1 MASDNMDELKL
12 GLPKGS
18 LQQQTLALFS
28 RAGFSIS
35 VEDRSYFAHIDDPE
49 LEAMLFRAQEI
60 PKYVA
65 QGVLDCGL
73 SGHDWV
79 METEAKVE
87 EICELVYSKQGFGR
101 YAWVLAVH
109 DESSFKVPQDLEG
122 KRIATEL
129 VNVTRKYLGKQGV
142 SAHVEYSWGATE
154 AKVPAVV
161 DAIVEGT
168 ETGASLR
175 AHNLRVLDTVLTSST
190 RLIANR
196 QSMRNRWK
204 KEKVENLQ
212 TLLQGAL
219 RAEGMVGLKMNVE
232 KEGLGAI
239 LALLPALKNPTI
251 SSLSDERFVAVEV
264 IAEEKQ
270 VRELIPG
277 LKRAGASGIIE
288 YPLNKVIP

>member
-1 MASDNMDELKL
+1 MKKLKI

-18 LQQQTLALFS
+18 LEQQTLSLFA
-28 RAGFSIS
+28 RAGFDIS
-35 VEDRSYFAHIDDPE
+35 VPDRSYFARTDDAE

-60 PKYVA
+60 PRYVE

-73 SGHDWV
+73 SGHDWI
-79 METEAKVE
+79 METGARVE
-87 EICELVYSKQGFGR
+87 EICELVYSKQGIGR

-109 DESSFKVPQDLEG
+109 NDSTFKSPQDLQG

-129 VNVTRKYLGKQGV
+129 VNVTRRYLAEKGV
-142 SAHVEYSWGATE
+142 TAEVEYSWGATE
-154 AKVPAVV
+154 AKVPTLV

-168 ETGASLR
+168 ETGASLL
-175 AHNLRVLDTVLTSST
+175 AHNLRVLDTVLSSST

-196 QSMRNRWK
+196 ESMKDEWK
-204 KEKVENLQ
+204 RQKTENIQ

-219 RAEGMVGLKMNVE
+219 QAEAMVGLKMNVE
-232 KEGLGAI
+232 RAHLQAV

-251 SSLSDERFVAVEV
+251 SGLSDENFVAVEV
-264 IAEEKQ
+264 VAEERQ
-270 VRELIPG
+270 VRELIPR